1 MSGIKA
7 KISATIDKIKGHK
20 DDETNTG
27 TGVGA
32 NDTYGAGAGTGVGTG
47 TGVSSERTTYGST
60 GTNATG
66 VDGYNNTTPT
76 GLDSAGYN
84 QAEYGTTGTTTAA
97 TTGTTTAATTGG
109 VISEADII
117 DSKTFTKTIDHEVL
131 IEKKTYELEHRPVQ
145 EQYVVETRKVGE
157 ARVAGKA
164 TELVGNEVN
173 EVDHRIKEAPR
184 GDRTVVVQDVDI
196 PASEVRELG
205 REI

>member
-7 KISATIDKIKGHK
+7 KISATIDKMKGHK

-32 NDTYGAGAGTGVGTG
+32 NDTYGSGAGTGVGTG
-47 TGVSSERTTYGST
+47 TGVGSERTSYGST
-60 GTNATG
+60 GANATG

-84 QAEYGTTGTTTAA
+84 QAEYGTTGTTT
-97 TTGTTTAATTGG
+97 GATTGG